1 MPHLFIIVKC
11 YWDLILFIK
20 IVKAFLSSGEL
31 RHGPPVI
38 SPKSYGGGLSP
49 EALVMRPQYFR
60 GLNSLQIW
68 SFRQQE
74 NMQIRSRDLIRPEN
88 L

>member
-1 MPHLFIIVKC
+1 MPFAIFIS
-11 YWDLILFIK
+11 L
-20 IVKAFLSSGEL
+20 FLSSGEL
-31 RHGPPVI
+31 RHGPLVI

-60 GLNSLQIW
+60 GLNDLQIW
-68 SFRQQE
+68 SFREEE
-74 NMQIRSRDLIRPEN
+74 NMQIRSRDLITPET